1 MIKITIDL
9 SLEVATRMRFYKIV
23 IDNKPIIELN
33 KNNPYAPRITFDLR
47 QFEGNEIPNAIVTI
61 YNVGISFLGDLKK
74 FEGKKFEL
82 FAGIKNQTI
91 LQKAGVSEIKNNL
104 IGYGFI
110 ATASANPNLDKN
122 NQINFLLRP
131 SNILSD
137 KPYLLELNVGDN
149 LKEAIKKA
157 LQNIYT
163 DCIVEIGGLN
173 TQSKGIEKIKVVGI
187 SDLTPLLNKNKIR
200 IFRTT
205 KGFLISDD
213 SYIAEERV
221 INPQDFLEK
230 PSQIR
235 TSTIQASFHMRGDL
249 KIGSVITIPSK
260 IFATIPPQTKFLL
273 AKPNSYIQGR
283 YKIIKIWHLGD
294 SRGIGSQSWA
304 TNIEAIKE
312 GVS

>member
-1 MIKITIDL
+1 MIKATINL
-9 SLEVATRMRFYKIV
+9 SLGVEAKMRFYKIV
-23 IDNKPIIELN
+23 IDEKPIIELN
-33 KNNPYAPRITFDLR
+33 QGNPYAPRITFDLR
-47 QFEGNEIPNAIVTI
+47 QFEGNEIPNAIITI

-82 FAGIKNQTI
+82 YAGIKNQTL

-104 IGYGFI
+104 IGYGYV
-110 ATASANPNLDKN
+110 ATASANPNLGKD

-131 SNILSD
+131 SNALND
-137 KPYLLELNVGDN
+137 KVFLLELDIGEE
-149 LKEAIKKA
+149 LKDKVKQA

-163 DCIVEIGGLN
+163 DCIVEIGGLSI
-173 TQSKGIEKIKVVGI
+173 QSKAKEKIKVAGI
-187 SDLTPLLNKNKIR
+187 GDLTPLLIKNKIQ

-205 KGFLISDD
+205 KGFLIADD
-213 SYIAEERV
+213 SYKAGDRV

-230 PSQIR
+230 PSQVR
-235 TSTIQASFHMRGDL
+235 TSTIQASFHLRGDF

-260 IFATIPPQTKFLL
+260 IFATIPPQTKFIL

-283 YKIIKIWHLGD
+283 YKIIKIWHIGD
-294 SRGIGSQSWA
+294 SRGMGAQSWA

-312 GVS
+312 SE